1 MHYVP
6 IGQKTSANIL
16 TEWLDLESGLLCFDR
31 VSISRKSY
39 SAFLNVELF
48 IYLTKCGFGQEIY

>member
-16 TEWLDLESGLLCFDR
+16 TEWLDLESGLCVL
-31 VSISRKSY
+31 I
-39 SAFLNVELF
+39 ELV
-48 IYLTKCGFGQEIY
+48 